1 MINFVAGNVA
11 EKLGLNSKPDNE
23 KPVRNTGKD
32 SSVVV
37 VVHSDAIINIDRC
50 IKALD
55 DRIGLE
61 YTKKTIDADTEVMK
75 KLSDKEVKNK
85 LSFSKI
91 LTFDY
96 QIKFERQIFP

>member
-1 MINFVAGNVA
+1 MNIVIILGNVA
-11 EKLGLNSKPDNE
+11 EKLGLNSKPDNG
-23 KPVRNTGKD
+23 KPVRNQGKE

-61 YTKKTIDADTEVMK
+61 YAKKVVDVDIEVIK
-75 KLSDKEVKNK
+75 KLSDKEVCYKYN
-85 LSFSKI
+85 
-91 LTFDY
+91 DV
-96 QIKFERQIFP
+96 